1 VLLGLYVAAIA
12 TTRRGVRAYF
22 SYPVMG
28 VVMLPVLFIFFE
40 QLSRLLPTNL

>member
-1 VLLGLYVAAIA
+1 MA
-12 TTRRGVRAYF
+12 
-22 SYPVMG
+22 

>member
-1 VLLGLYVAAIA
+1 
-12 TTRRGVRAYF
+12 
-22 SYPVMG
+22 VMA